1 MLADGVGC
9 GQAMGMDPEIAE
21 RPRAASAT
29 VPARARKRSRTALA
43 RSILRQV
50 RAHPANAAAPNR
62 AVLRAGA
69 WQVRKR
75 LTRRPIRR
83 RAYGLDL
90 VFPPRSGS
98 LSNLVYFGECF
109 EWANINF
116 LRRYLRPGD
125 AVVDAGAN
133 VGMFTYAAAEA
144 VAPDGHL
151 HVFEPLAWAAET
163 ITTNIA
169 RNRLGDRVTVYPI
182 ALADRV
188 GTVRFASDLDVSSHI
203 EFVAGASFNKMS
215 TDVPT
220 NTLDATLP
228 PGPVALA
235 KIDVEGAE
243 LLALEGFRAH
253 LDAGNP
259 PVVMIEAHNGTLK
272 KMGSSR
278 AEVLDLLRDLG
289 YEMHLFDVATSS
301 LIPVPK
307 HSNEDVFAV
316 RTSELPA
323 VLERLAPR

>member
-1 MLADGVGC
+1 MWS
-9 GQAMGMDPEIAE
+9 AMGMDPETAE
-21 RPRAASAT
+21 RPRAAPAT

-62 AVLRAGA
+62 AVLRTCV
-69 WQVRKR
+69 WQLRKR
-75 LTRRPIRR
+75 LTRRPIAR

-90 VFPPRSGS
+90 SFPHRSGS

-109 EWANINF
+109 EWENINF

-125 AVVDAGAN
+125 TVVDAGAN

-144 VAPDGHL
+144 VAPDGRV
-151 HVFEPLAWAAET
+151 HVFEPLAWAAEA
-163 ITTNIA
+163 ITANIE
-169 RNRLGDRVTVYPI
+169 RNRLGGRVTLYPI
-182 ALADRV
+182 AVADRA

-203 EFVAGASFNKMS
+203 EFVAGSSFNKQS
-215 TDVPT
+215 TEVPT
-220 NTLDATLP
+220 DTLDATLP
-228 PGPVALA
+228 AGPIALA

-243 LLALEGFRAH
+243 LLALQGFREH
-253 LDAGNP
+253 LAAGNP

-278 AEVLDLLRDLG
+278 VEVLELLRDLG

-301 LIPVPK
+301 LQPVPK
-307 HSNEDVFAV
+307 RSNEDVFAV
-316 RTSELPA
+316 RTADLPM
-323 VLERLAPR
+323 VLDRLARR